1 MYLDSM
7 TYEVPS
13 LDDTTNEAGGA
24 LGPMMEGAAVGAGIE
39 LGGAAVPVLGEAL
52 GGFGASLALSAESGK
67 TYANRMAAFE
77 AAQRL
82 IE

>member
-1 MYLDSM
+1 M

-13 LDDTTNEAGGA
+13 VDDATSEAGGA
-24 LGPMMEGAAVGAGIE
+24 LTPMMEGAAVGAGIE

-52 GGFGASLALSAESGK
+52 GGFGVSLALSAESGK

>member
-1 MYLDSM
+1 M

-13 LDDTTNEAGGA
+13 VDDAQEEARGA
-24 LGPMMEGAAVGAGIE
+24 LGPMAEGAAVGAGIE
-39 LGGAAVPVLGEAL
+39 LAGAAVPVIGEAL
-52 GGFGASLALSAESGK
+52 GGFGVSLALSNESGK